1 MLPFLKPDR
10 IASTIVMHR
19 NQKGETTATH
29 NEDEAQPKHRQLA
42 EKMLAAIK
50 SGSADELSMHL
61 EALLAPPPAS
71 PSNGDHT

>member
-10 IASTIVMHR
+10 IASTIVMHK
-19 NQKGETTATH
+19 NKQGETTASH
-29 NEDEAQPKHRQLA
+29 AEDEAQPKHRQLA
-42 EKMLAAIK
+42 EKILSAIK

-61 EALLAPPPAS
+61 EALLAPPPAA